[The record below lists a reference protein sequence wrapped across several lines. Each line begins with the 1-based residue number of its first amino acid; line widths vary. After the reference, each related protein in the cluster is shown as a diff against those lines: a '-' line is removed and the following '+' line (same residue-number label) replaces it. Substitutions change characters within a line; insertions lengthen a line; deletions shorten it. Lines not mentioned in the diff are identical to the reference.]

1 MVNKMAKVIKF
12 SKNSTDIRIVYKDR
26 RAIATIER
34 TDKGKY
40 RVIRLYNQLV
50 WDCDSYTQ
58 AREMALDAANTL
70 EVAATQ
76 PGVGK
81 DEHRAPA

>member
-1 MVNKMAKVIKF
+1 MAKVIKF

-50 WDCDSYTQ
+50 WDCDSYTE

-70 EVAATQ
+70 DTAAMQ
-76 PGVGK
+76 PGVSK
-81 DEHRAPA
+81 EENRASA

>member
-34 TDKGKY
+34 TDKGRY

-58 AREMALDAANTL
+58 AREMALDSANTL
-70 EVAATQ
+70 DVAVFQDSESNQQQQSA
-76 PGVGK
+76 
-81 DEHRAPA
+81 